1 MIWVYILTEGQ
12 SEEKLLKTIVEPML
26 WQYNIFIK
34 PFCMK
39 TSRDQKGGAVNY
51 DRLLKNARNIL
62 NQDKSCYLTT
72 FFDFYKLDNT
82 FPNYLEMQKMSDIYQ
97 KITCLEQGLKTE
109 LVNKLECR
117 SERFIPYIQPHELEA
132 LLFSNVSVF
141 DSVNHQWHSH
151 IAQLQAICDNYENPE
166 YINDGI
172 MTAPSKRLDNILT
185 NPKYKKTTHAPL
197 IAEQIGLP
205 TIETAC
211 PHFCSWLNQLR
222 QLSVLTE
229 N

>member
-1 MIWVYILTEGQ
+1 
-12 SEEKLLKTIVEPML
+12 ML

-34 PFCMK
+34 PFCME
-39 TSRDQKGGAVNY
+39 TSKGNKGGAVNY
-51 DRLLKNARNIL
+51 DRLIRNAGRILKEN
-62 NQDKSCYLTT
+62 KSCYLTT
-72 FFDFYKLDNT
+72 FFDFYKLGNT

-141 DSVNHQWHSH
+141 DRVNHHWQAH
-151 IAQLQAICDNYENPE
+151 IATLQAICDNYENPE

-172 MTAPSKRLDNILT
+172 TTAPSKRLDNILT
-185 NPKYKKTTHAPL
+185 GPKYKKTTHAPL
-197 IAEQIGLP
+197 IAEQIGLSA
-205 TIETAC
+205 IEMAC
-211 PHFCSWLNQLR
+211 PHFHSWLNQLR
-222 QLSVLTE
+222 QLSPLT
-229 N
+229 